1 MPAVV
6 VQVVAA
12 NEVLYQEEAGD
23 GIAAY
28 CNAEPACRDQLVRLR
43 RSSGQ
48 VLFGTQTLNDEN
60 ILSSF
65 ESQSAAAPG
74 RKRWRMDASAQ
85 HT

>member
-1 MPAVV
+1 MAWERLERGGVRS
-6 VQVVAA
+6 ARR
-12 NEVLYQEEAGD
+12 EAY

-74 RKRWRMDASAQ
+74 RERWRMDASAQ